1 MIGCSVYC
9 KRDLNVPV
17 IRVYIGAHKALFQQ
31 AMRHWENYTCVT
43 FVERTPDDSNYILF
57 TERPCGFVS
66 LTMHHCFKLIS
77 LSLSHIQFVACTR
90 EPHAVGTATQ
100 YNHAS

>member
-1 MIGCSVYC
+1 MTSLSVC
-9 KRDLNVPV
+9 VC
-17 IRVYIGAHKALFQQ
+17 RVVHVCTGAHKALFQQ

-66 LTMHHCFKLIS
+66 S
-77 LSLSHIQFVACTR
+77 
-90 EPHAVGTATQ
+90 
-100 YNHAS
+100 